1 MYLFICE
8 VKNVVK
14 NKLKFWVLST
24 FNVVVFFLASPLFVQ
39 AKADPNDKLKDEV
52 GKQVLEVV
60 DVWIKIGMVTMILP
74 IIAGAALMILSATNH
89 KLVQSGKSLVLG
101 SGIVITLLASS
112 YGIIRIILSIFGL

>member
-1 MYLFICE
+1 MI
-8 VKNVVK
+8 K

-24 FNVVVFFLASPLFVQ
+24 FNVVVIFLASPLFVQ
-39 AKADPNDKLKDEV
+39 AKADPNDKLKEEV